1 MENQLDRDE
10 IEIDLVELFFEL
22 LKYWKQIAVSTVL
35 VAVIALLISKFLMTP
50 MYESTSE
57 LYVLSKST
65 SITSLTD
72 IQMGTNLTND
82 YIVVVTERTV
92 LEQVIRNLSL
102 SMDYKDLGDEITV
115 NNPSNSRILQITVK
129 DANPELAKAIA
140 DELADVSAAFISE
153 KMDQDPPSII
163 SYGYQDGKPVSPS
176 ILKNTIIGAL
186 LGFVLAAAVIVLA
199 YMFNDTIMTADDIEK
214 KLGLNVLGSLPLEE
228 AQYDGEKKSKSKF
241 KKRSA

>member
-22 LKYWKQIAVSTVL
+22 LKYWKQIAVSTFL

-186 LGFVLAAAVIVLA
+186 LGFILAAAVIVLA

-228 AQYDGEKKSKSKF
+228 AQYDGEKKSKSKL

>member
-102 SMDYKDLGDEITV
+102 SMDYKALGDEITV

-228 AQYDGEKKSKSKF
+228 AQYDGEKKSKSKL

>member
-228 AQYDGEKKSKSKF
+228 AQYDGEKKSKSKL

>member
-22 LKYWKQIAVSTVL
+22 LKYWKQIAVSTFL

-228 AQYDGEKKSKSKF
+228 AQYDGEKKSKSKL